1 MLSFS
6 HRFSSQCDV
15 PAREAQW
22 LKVFCYPAP
31 SPPTPIVSDHQDYL
45 KNSRMS
51 VIAAFSGPGLTN
63 CVYLAD
69 GSIDARVKRSGS
81 RRRKQEEPRSG
92 LLEELEGPPQFK
104 PWVAGPGIMSKISIL
119 GDN

>member
-1 MLSFS
+1 
-6 HRFSSQCDV
+6 
-15 PAREAQW
+15 
-22 LKVFCYPAP
+22 
-31 SPPTPIVSDHQDYL
+31 
-45 KNSRMS
+45 MS

-69 GSIDARVKRSGS
+69 GSIDARVRRGGS
-81 RRRKQEEPRSG
+81 RRRKQKEPRRG
-92 LLEELEGPPQFK
+92 LLEELDGPPQFK